1 MSDEQSE
8 LTPRNVS
15 TILTLPNVISIMMA
29 VLAVSAAF
37 FTYDTRISVLE
48 AQLANHTERKYHNEI
63 DDSVSS
69 IEDDIHVL
77 RSEIAQLSIRLQMD
91 EVKLEK
97 VQVLSR
103 ELDNVTQIQSERVVW
118 ARKELN
124 AIKIKIDKYHTH

>member
-8 LTPRNVS
+8 LTPRTVS

-48 AQLANHTERKYHNEI
+48 AELANHTERKYHNEI

-77 RSEIAQLSIRLQMD
+77 RSEIAQLRIRLQMD

>member
-8 LTPRNVS
+8 LTPRTVS
-15 TILTLPNVISIMMA
+15 TILTLPNIISIMMA

-77 RSEIAQLSIRLQMD
+77 RSEIAQLRIRLQMD

>member
-77 RSEIAQLSIRLQMD
+77 RSEIAQLRIRLQMD

>member
-8 LTPRNVS
+8 LTPRTVS

-77 RSEIAQLSIRLQMD
+77 RSEIAQLRIRLQMD